1 MHRLAWDV
9 LSLLRVDAWIM
20 KRESMM
26 ERRTFNKL
34 LGASLTT
41 LAAPA
46 IIRPAFAADPLKVG
60 FIYVGPVEDFGWTHQ
75 HDLARKDLEAELG
88 DKIKTTYVESVKEG
102 ADAERVIAEL
112 ANKGHGLIYTT
123 SFGFMNPTL
132 KVAKR
137 FPKVKFEHATGYK
150 RAENVA
156 TYNIR
161 FYEGRYIQ
169 GVIAGKM
176 SKSGI
181 VGYIGSVPIPEVI
194 MGMNAFILGMHSV
207 NPKGRIKAVFINSW
221 YDPGKE
227 ADAAKALIDQG
238 ADLMAQH
245 TDSTAPL
252 QVAEQRG
259 IQGFG
264 QATDMIKAAPKAQ
277 LTSSTDHW
285 APYYIE
291 RTKAVIDGTWKSQDT
306 WGGLASGMLKMADYT
321 NMPDDVAALAKQ
333 TEADIAS
340 GKIVIFK
347 GPIKDQSG
355 AVKVADGSTLDDA
368 SIAGMNW
375 LAEGVE
381 GNLPK

>member
-1 MHRLAWDV
+1 ML
-9 LSLLRVDAWIM
+9 
-20 KRESMM
+20 

-34 LGASLTT
+34 LGASLAT

-46 IIRPAFAADPLKVG
+46 IIRPALAADPLKVG

-75 HDLARKDLEAELG
+75 HDLARKALEADLG
-88 DKIKTTYVESVKEG
+88 SAIKTTYVESVKEG

-194 MGMNAFILGMHSV
+194 MGMNAFILGMRTI
-207 NPKGRIKAVFINSW
+207 NPAARIKAVFINSW

-227 ADAAKALIDQG
+227 ADTAKALIDQG
-238 ADLMAQH
+238 ADIMAQH
-245 TDSTAPL
+245 TASTAPL
-252 QVAEQRG
+252 QIAEQHG
-259 IQGFG
+259 IKGFG
-264 QATDMIKAAPKAQ
+264 QATDMIKAAPNAQ
-277 LTSSTDHW
+277 LTSSINNW
-285 APYYIE
+285 EPYYLT
-291 RTKAVIDGTWKSQDT
+291 RTKAVIDGTWKSRNT
-306 WGGLASGMLKMADYT
+306 WGGLSTGMLKMAAYT
-321 NMPDDVAALAKQ
+321 NMPGDVASLARQ
-333 TEADIAS
+333 TEAAIS
-340 GKIVIFK
+340 GGKLVIFK

-355 AVKVADGSTLDDA
+355 AVKMPDGTALDDGA
-368 SIAGMNW
+368 IAAMNW
-375 LAEGVE
+375 LAEGIE
-381 GNLPK
+381 GPLPK

>member
-1 MHRLAWDV
+1 
-9 LSLLRVDAWIM
+9 
-20 KRESMM
+20 M

-46 IIRPAFAADPLKVG
+46 IIRPALAADPLKVG

-194 MGMNAFILGMHSV
+194 MGMNGFILGMHSV

-285 APYYIE
+285 LPYYIE

-306 WGGLASGMLKMADYT
+306 WGGLASGMLKMAPYT

-355 AVKVADGSTLDDA
+355 AVKVAEGSTLDDA

>member
-1 MHRLAWDV
+1 
-9 LSLLRVDAWIM
+9 
-20 KRESMM
+20 M

-34 LGASLTT
+34 LGASLVT
-41 LAAPA
+41 LAAPS
-46 IIRPAFAADPLKVG
+46 IIRPAFAADPLKIG

-75 HDLARKDLEAELG
+75 HDRARKALEADLG

-112 ANKGHGLIYTT
+112 ASKGHGLIFTT
-123 SFGFMNPTL
+123 SFGYMNPTL

-169 GVIAGKM
+169 GVIAGKL
-176 SKSGI
+176 SKAGV

-194 MGMNAFILGMHSV
+194 MGMNAFILGMRSV
-207 NPKGRIKAVFINSW
+207 NPAAKIKAVFVNSW

-238 ADLMAQH
+238 ADIMAQH
-245 TDSTAPL
+245 TDSTAPV
-252 QVAEQRG
+252 QVAQQRG
-259 IQGFG
+259 IKSFG
-264 QATDMIKAAPKAQ
+264 QASDMISAGPTSQ
-277 LTSSTDHW
+277 LTASVDNW
-285 APYYIE
+285 EPYYVQ
-291 RTKAVIDGTWKSQDT
+291 RAKAVLDGSWKSIDT
-306 WGGLASGMLKMADYT
+306 WGGLNTGMLKMAPYT

-333 TEADIAS
+333 TEADIGS

-347 GPIKDQSG
+347 GPIKDQTG
-355 AVKVADGSTLDDA
+355 AVKVADGSALDDGA
-368 SIAGMNW
+368 IAGMDW
-375 LAEGVE
+375 LADGVE
-381 GNLPK
+381 GSLPK